1 MTQPDPTKYF
11 DQEKAAGYDQRWAGM
26 APINDA
32 QHLLLKAILSE
43 LAPDA
48 RVLCVGA
55 GTGAELLALASSFPG
70 WTFTVVEPAPGMM
83 AVCRQ
88 RAAAEG
94 ITSRC
99 TFHEG
104 YLDSLPPTEPF
115 SAATS
120 ILVSHFLIDRQQRKR
135 YFSEIAARLQPGG
148 LMVNAELAADMQSP
162 EYEQLVR
169 HWVSLHRWVGLEAKT
184 DHLGRE
190 VALLSNEEM
199 QNLLIDSGFI
209 SPTLY
214 FQTLLIRTWVSE
226 VAVHPLP

>member
-1 MTQPDPTKYF
+1 MNQQDPSKFF

-32 QHLLLKAILSE
+32 QHLLLKAVLSP
-43 LAPDA
+43 LGPIA

-55 GTGAELLALASSFPG
+55 GTGAELLALAAAFPE

-88 RAAAEG
+88 RAEAAG

-104 YLDSLPPTEPF
+104 YLDSLQPSQPF
-115 SAATS
+115 DAATS
-120 ILVSHFLIDRQQRKR
+120 ILVSHFLVDREKRKR
-135 YFSEIAARLQPGG
+135 YFAEIAQRLRPGG
-148 LMVNAELAADMQSP
+148 LLVNADLAANMQSP
-162 EYEQLVR
+162 EYERLVQ
-169 HWVSLHRWVGLEAKT
+169 HWVSLHSLVGLETKT

-190 VALLSNEEM
+190 VALLSNKEM
-199 QNLLIDSGFI
+199 QQLLIDSGLTR
-209 SPTLY
+209 PTLY

-226 VAVHPLP
+226 VAA

>member
-1 MTQPDPTKYF
+1 MNQQDPSKFF

-32 QHLLLKAILSE
+32 QHLLLKAVLSP
-43 LAPDA
+43 LGPDA

-55 GTGAELLALASSFPG
+55 GTGAEMLALAAAFPQ
-70 WTFTVVEPAPGMM
+70 WTFTAIEPAPGML

-88 RAAAEG
+88 RAETAG

-99 TFHEG
+99 RFHEG
-104 YLDSLPPTEPF
+104 YLDSLPQADPF
-115 SAATS
+115 DAATS
-120 ILVSHFLIDRQQRKR
+120 ILVSHFLVDRERRKR
-135 YFSEIAARLQPGG
+135 YFAEIAQRLRPGG
-148 LMVNAELAADMQSP
+148 MMVNADLAADMLSP
-162 EYEQLVR
+162 EYERLVQ
-169 HWVSLHRWVGLEAKT
+169 HWVSLHRLVGLETKT

-199 QNLLIDSGFI
+199 EQLLIDSGLTR
-209 SPTLY
+209 PTLY

-226 VAVHPLP
+226 VPA